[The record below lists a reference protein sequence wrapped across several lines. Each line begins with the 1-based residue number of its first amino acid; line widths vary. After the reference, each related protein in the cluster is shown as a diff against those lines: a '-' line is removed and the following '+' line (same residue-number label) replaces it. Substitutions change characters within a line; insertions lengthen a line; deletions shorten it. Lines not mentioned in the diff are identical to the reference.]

1 MKKFPNICLLSLLAL
16 GSSQAA
22 VYTFDNSDGDR
33 LFSGANNWNYVSGT
47 PEGTFPV
54 NNDTLRV
61 DNTQFTTT
69 LLAPALI
76 DSAWSLTGGNTFF
89 QGFGT
94 AYGLVQNGANLR
106 PAGVSIGAAATATNH
121 GFVTVATGG
130 QISSSAAANG
140 SLIIGGSSTQS
151 NGTLLLQAGAIVNDL
166 PNLNLGSTG
175 ILQFTANTTG
185 FGGTSMALK
194 GSNTWAMN
202 GRLTLDLS
210 AYTLTTPTQF
220 TLIDQINATPVSMTG
235 ALRTWLDGGT
245 GSSRT
250 VTGSGSFGGG
260 VFEIIGLSGSGSTT
274 LSYNDTSKT
283 LFVTTAI
290 PEPAGYA
297 SWAAINAPTGTVG
310 DDFDGDGVSNGV
322 EYVLGGDK
330 NTDDLSKLPQVTA
343 TGGNLLFT
351 FFRARGSVD
360 GTTTVAIEVGTTL
373 ANWPVSFSVPDAAA
387 TNNPGVTVTENSP
400 DGFDTVTLSIPQ
412 APDAKKFARL
422 KVTVP

>member
-1 MKKFPNICLLSLLAL
+1 
-16 GSSQAA
+16 
-22 VYTFDNSDGDR
+22 
-33 LFSGANNWNYVSGT
+33 
-47 PEGTFPV
+47 
-54 NNDTLRV
+54 
-61 DNTQFTTT
+61 
-69 LLAPALI
+69 
-76 DSAWSLTGGNTFF
+76 
-89 QGFGT
+89 
-94 AYGLVQNGANLR
+94 
-106 PAGVSIGAAATATNH
+106 
-121 GFVTVATGG
+121 
-130 QISSSAAANG
+130 
-140 SLIIGGSSTQS
+140 
-151 NGTLLLQAGAIVNDL
+151 
-166 PNLNLGSTG
+166 
-175 ILQFTANTTG
+175 
-185 FGGTSMALK
+185 
-194 GSNTWAMN
+194 
-202 GRLTLDLS
+202 
-210 AYTLTTPTQF
+210 
-220 TLIDQINATPVSMTG
+220 
-235 ALRTWLDGGT
+235 LDGGT

>member
-1 MKKFPNICLLSLLAL
+1 MKTMKKFPNICLLSLLAL

-33 LFSGANNWNYVSGT
+33 LFSGSGNWNYLSGS
-47 PEGTFPV
+47 PAGTFPV
-54 NNDTLRV
+54 TNDALRV
-61 DNTQFTTT
+61 ENSVFTTT

-76 DSAWSLTGGNTFF
+76 DSAWSVTGGNTFF

-106 PAGVSIGAAATATNH
+106 PAGVTIGAANAATNH

-130 QISSSAAANG
+130 QISTAAALSG

-175 ILQFTANTTG
+175 TLQFTADSTG

-194 GSNTWAMN
+194 GNSTWSMN
-202 GRLTLDLS
+202 GTLTLDLS
-210 AYTLTTPTQF
+210 AYTLATPTQF

-235 ALRTWLDGGT
+235 DLRTWLDGGS

-250 VTGSGSFGGG
+250 VTGSGTFGDG
-260 VFEIIGLSGSGSTT
+260 VFEIIGLTGSGSTT

-290 PEPAGYA
+290 PEPGTSGLLAF
-297 SWAAINAPTGTVG
+297 SLAALV
-310 DDFDGDGVSNGV
+310 FSRRRRSNC
-322 EYVLGGDK
+322 
-330 NTDDLSKLPQVTA
+330 
-343 TGGNLLFT
+343 
-351 FFRARGSVD
+351 
-360 GTTTVAIEVGTTL
+360 
-373 ANWPVSFSVPDAAA
+373 
-387 TNNPGVTVTENSP
+387 
-400 DGFDTVTLSIPQ
+400 
-412 APDAKKFARL
+412 
-422 KVTVP
+422 